1 MVAEDLMSYF
11 HIESEADQVKVCN
24 ENWHSKVCGLSF
36 SFLLVCVCVC
46 VRARD
51 FSAKVIFSYLKCCIQ
66 WHVFKVLP
74 YSRKISR
81 KKISRF
87 RSKPNISRF

>member
-46 VRARD
+46 VRAR
-51 FSAKVIFSYLKCCIQ
+51 FFG
-66 WHVFKVLP
+66 
-74 YSRKISR
+74 
-81 KKISRF
+81 
-87 RSKPNISRF
+87 

>member
-1 MVAEDLMSYF
+1 MVAEDLMSYI

-46 VRARD
+46 ARARAR
-51 FSAKVIFSYLKCCIQ
+51 FSG
-66 WHVFKVLP
+66 
-74 YSRKISR
+74 
-81 KKISRF
+81 
-87 RSKPNISRF
+87 